1 MLLKEYLTDNCEN
14 EQLAII
20 IDNLADAAILISK
33 TIKTINKI
41 SQSEVN
47 KKSINVD
54 GDLQKPLDIKSDEI
68 IIDYLKKSPVAG
80 YASEEQEG
88 FIDFKNNN
96 EFIVFA
102 DPLDGSSNI
111 DVNVSIGTIFSI
123 MPKNNLLLDK
133 AFTQSGAKQK
143 SSGFFVY
150 GPQTTFFLTLG
161 KGTLLFALDENIEMF
176 VIINDEVSIPK
187 STSEFAINAAYKR
200 YWNSPTA
207 KYIQDCQD
215 GEEGSRKKNF
225 GMRWVGSLVADAS
238 RILIRGGVFLYPS
251 DARTKYKNG
260 RLRLTYEANP
270 IAFLIE
276 QAGGKAINGIDD
288 ILAVPVKN
296 IHQRSPLVFGSSDE
310 VIIYRKHCE
319 NL

>member
-20 IDNLADAAILISK
+20 INNLADAAILISK

-150 GPQTTFFLTLG
+150 GPQTTLFLTVG

>member
-20 IDNLADAAILISK
+20 INNLADAAILISK

-41 SQSEVN
+41 SHSEN

-133 AFTQSGAKQK
+133 AFTQSGSKQK

-150 GPQTTFFLTLG
+150 GPQTTLFLTVG
-161 KGTLLFALDENIEMF
+161 KGTLLLALDENIEKF
-176 VIINDEVSIPK
+176 IIINDEVSIPK

-215 GEEGSRKKNF
+215 GEDGSRKKNF

>member
-1 MLLKEYLTDNCEN
+1 MLLKEYLIDNCEN
-14 EQLAII
+14 EKLAII
-20 IDNLADAAILISK
+20 INNLADAAILISK

-41 SQSEVN
+41 SQTEVD

-133 AFTQSGAKQK
+133 AFTQPGSKQK

-150 GPQTTFFLTLG
+150 GPQTTLFLTVG
-161 KGTLLFALDENIEMF
+161 KGTLLFALDENIEKF
-176 VIINDEVSIPK
+176 IIINDEVNIPK

-276 QAGGKAINGIDD
+276 QAGGKAINGIDN

-310 VIIYRKHCE
+310 VIIYKKHCE

>member
-20 IDNLADAAILISK
+20 INNLADAAILISK

>member
-20 IDNLADAAILISK
+20 INNLADAAILISK

-150 GPQTTFFLTLG
+150 GPQTTLFLTVG

-200 YWNSPTA
+200 YWNSSTAVEEFQYLLYAAFIANSEVDFGILTSSLIITNISIFSSNANKSVPFPTV
-207 KYIQDCQD
+207 
-215 GEEGSRKKNF
+215 KK
-225 GMRWVGSLVADAS
+225 RVV
-238 RILIRGGVFLYPS
+238 
-251 DARTKYKNG
+251 
-260 RLRLTYEANP
+260 
-270 IAFLIE
+270 
-276 QAGGKAINGIDD
+276 
-288 ILAVPVKN
+288 
-296 IHQRSPLVFGSSDE
+296 
-310 VIIYRKHCE
+310 
-319 NL
+319 

>member
-1 MLLKEYLTDNCEN
+1 MLLKEYLIDNCEN

-20 IDNLADAAILISK
+20 INNLADAAILISK

-41 SQSEVN
+41 SQTEVD

-150 GPQTTFFLTLG
+150 GPQTTLFLTVG
-161 KGTLLFALDENIEMF
+161 KGTLLFALDENIEKF
-176 VIINDEVSIPK
+176 IIINDEVSIPK

-276 QAGGKAINGIDD
+276 QAGGKAINGIDN

-310 VIIYRKHCE
+310 VIIYRKHCK

>member
-20 IDNLADAAILISK
+20 INNLADAAILISK

-161 KGTLLFALDENIEMF
+161 KGTLLFALDENIEKF
-176 VIINDEVSIPK
+176 IIINDEVSIPK

-215 GEEGSRKKNF
+215 GEDGSRKKNF

>member
-1 MLLKEYLTDNCEN
+1 MLLKEYLIDNCEN

-20 IDNLADAAILISK
+20 INNLADAAILISK

-41 SQSEVN
+41 SQTEVD

-150 GPQTTFFLTLG
+150 GPQTTLFLTVG
-161 KGTLLFALDENIEMF
+161 KGTLLFALDENIEKF
-176 VIINDEVSIPK
+176 IIIDDEVSIPK

-276 QAGGKAINGIDD
+276 QAGGKAINGIDN

-310 VIIYRKHCE
+310 VIIYKKHCE

>member
-1 MLLKEYLTDNCEN
+1 MLLKEYLIDNCEN

-20 IDNLADAAILISK
+20 INNLADAAILISK

-41 SQSEVN
+41 SQTEVD

-150 GPQTTFFLTLG
+150 GPQTTLFLTVG
-161 KGTLLFALDENIEMF
+161 KGTLLFALDENIEKF
-176 VIINDEVSIPK
+176 VIIDDEVSIPK

-276 QAGGKAINGIDD
+276 QAGGKAINGIDN

-310 VIIYRKHCE
+310 VIIYRKHCK

>member
-1 MLLKEYLTDNCEN
+1 MLLKEYLIDNCEN
-14 EQLAII
+14 EQLAVII
-20 IDNLADAAILISK
+20 ENLADAAIIISK

-41 SQSEVN
+41 SHSEVN

-133 AFTQSGAKQK
+133 AFTQSGSKQK

-150 GPQTTFFLTLG
+150 GPQTTLFLTVG
-161 KGTLLFALDENIEMF
+161 KGTLLFALDENIEKF
-176 VIINDEVSIPK
+176 IIINDEVSIPK

-276 QAGGKAINGIDD
+276 QAGGKAINGIDN

-310 VIIYRKHCE
+310 VIIYKKHCE

>member
-1 MLLKEYLTDNCEN
+1 MLLKEYLIDNCEN
-14 EQLAII
+14 EQLATI
-20 IDNLADAAILISK
+20 IDNLANAAILISK

-41 SQSEVN
+41 SHSEVN

-133 AFTQSGAKQK
+133 AFTQSGSKQK

-150 GPQTTFFLTLG
+150 GPQTTLFLTVG
-161 KGTLLFALDENIEMF
+161 KGTLLFALDENIEKF
-176 VIINDEVSIPK
+176 IIINDEVSIPK

-215 GEEGSRKKNF
+215 GEDGSRKKNF

-310 VIIYRKHCE
+310 VIIYKKHCE

>member
-1 MLLKEYLTDNCEN
+1 MLLKEYLIDNCEN
-14 EQLAII
+14 DQLATI
-20 IDNLADAAILISK
+20 IDNLANAAILISK

-41 SQSEVN
+41 SHSEVN

-133 AFTQSGAKQK
+133 AFTQPGSKQK

-150 GPQTTFFLTLG
+150 GPQTTLFLTVG
-161 KGTLLFALDENIEMF
+161 KGTLLLALDENIEKF
-176 VIINDEVSIPK
+176 IIINDEVSIPK

-310 VIIYRKHCE
+310 VIIYKKHCE

>member
-1 MLLKEYLTDNCEN
+1 MLLKEYLIDNCEN

-20 IDNLADAAILISK
+20 INNLADAAILISK

-41 SQSEVN
+41 SQTEVD

-200 YWNSPTA
+200 YWNSPTS

-238 RILIRGGVFLYPS
+238 RILIRGGIFLYPS
-251 DARTKYKNG
+251 DTRTKYKNG

-310 VIIYRKHCE
+310 VVIYRKHCE

>member
-1 MLLKEYLTDNCEN
+1 MLLKEYLIDNCEN

-20 IDNLADAAILISK
+20 INNLADAAILISK

-41 SQSEVN
+41 SQTEVD

-150 GPQTTFFLTLG
+150 GPQTTLFLTVG

-276 QAGGKAINGIDD
+276 QAGGKAINGIDN

-296 IHQRSPLVFGSSDE
+296 IHQRSPLVFGSSNE
-310 VIIYRKHCE
+310 VIIYKKHCE

>member
-1 MLLKEYLTDNCEN
+1 MLLKEYLIDNCEN

-20 IDNLADAAILISK
+20 INNLADAAILISK

-41 SQSEVN
+41 SQTEVD

-150 GPQTTFFLTLG
+150 GPQTTLFLTVG
-161 KGTLLFALDENIEMF
+161 KGTLLLALDENIEKF
-176 VIINDEVSIPK
+176 IIINDEVSIPK

-215 GEEGSRKKNF
+215 GEDGSRKKNF
-225 GMRWVGSLVADAS
+225 GMRWVGYLVADAS
-238 RILIRGGVFLYPS
+238 RILIRGGVFLYQS

-276 QAGGKAINGIDD
+276 QAGGKAINGIDN

-310 VIIYRKHCE
+310 VIIYKKHCE

>member
-20 IDNLADAAILISK
+20 INNLADAAILISK

-288 ILAVPVKN
+288 ILPVSVKN

>member
-1 MLLKEYLTDNCEN
+1 MLLKEYLIDNCEN
-14 EQLAII
+14 EQLATI

-41 SQSEVN
+41 SHSEN
-47 KKSINVD
+47 KKNINVD

-133 AFTQSGAKQK
+133 AFTQSGSKQK

-150 GPQTTFFLTLG
+150 GPQTTLFLTVG
-161 KGTLLFALDENIEMF
+161 KGTLLLALDENIEKF
-176 VIINDEVSIPK
+176 IIINDEVSIPK

-276 QAGGKAINGIDD
+276 QAGGKAINGIDN

-310 VIIYRKHCE
+310 VIIYKKHCE

>member
-1 MLLKEYLTDNCEN
+1 
-14 EQLAII
+14 
-20 IDNLADAAILISK
+20 
-33 TIKTINKI
+33 
-41 SQSEVN
+41 
-47 KKSINVD
+47 
-54 GDLQKPLDIKSDEI
+54 
-68 IIDYLKKSPVAG
+68 
-80 YASEEQEG
+80 
-88 FIDFKNNN
+88 
-96 EFIVFA
+96 
-102 DPLDGSSNI
+102 SNI

-133 AFTQSGAKQK
+133 AFTQPGSKQK

-150 GPQTTFFLTLG
+150 GPQTTLFLTLG
-161 KGTLLFALDENIEMF
+161 KGTLLFALDENIEKF
-176 VIINDEVSIPK
+176 IIINDEVSIPK

-251 DARTKYKNG
+251 DARTKHKNG

-276 QAGGKAINGIDD
+276 QAGGKAINGIDN
-288 ILAVPVKN
+288 ILVVPVKN

>member
-1 MLLKEYLTDNCEN
+1 MLLKEYLIDNCEN

-20 IDNLADAAILISK
+20 INNLADAAISISN

-41 SQSEVN
+41 SQTEVD

-150 GPQTTFFLTLG
+150 GPQTTLFLTVG
-161 KGTLLFALDENIEMF
+161 KGTLLFALDENIEKF
-176 VIINDEVSIPK
+176 IIINDEVSIPK

-276 QAGGKAINGIDD
+276 QAGGKAINGIDN

-310 VIIYRKHCE
+310 VIIYKKHCE

>member
-1 MLLKEYLTDNCEN
+1 MLLKEYLIDNCEN

-20 IDNLADAAILISK
+20 INNLADAAILISK

-41 SQSEVN
+41 SQTEVD

-133 AFTQSGAKQK
+133 AFTQSGSKQK

-150 GPQTTFFLTLG
+150 GPQTTLFLTVG

-200 YWNSPTA
+200 YCNSPTA

-251 DARTKYKNG
+251 DSRTKYKNG

-276 QAGGKAINGIDD
+276 QAGGKAINGSDD

>member
-1 MLLKEYLTDNCEN
+1 MLLKEYLIDNCEN

-20 IDNLADAAILISK
+20 INNLADAAILISK

-41 SQSEVN
+41 SQTEVD

-150 GPQTTFFLTLG
+150 GPQTTLFLTVG

-238 RILIRGGVFLYPS
+238 RILIRGGVFLYQS

-276 QAGGKAINGIDD
+276 QAGGKAINGIDN

-310 VIIYRKHCE
+310 VIIYKKHCE

>member
-1 MLLKEYLTDNCEN
+1 MLLKEYLIDNCEN

-20 IDNLADAAILISK
+20 INNLADAAILISK

-161 KGTLLFALDENIEMF
+161 KGTLLFALDENIEKF
-176 VIINDEVSIPK
+176 IIINDEVSIPK

-288 ILAVPVKN
+288 ILTVPVKN

>member
-20 IDNLADAAILISK
+20 INNLADAAILISK

-88 FIDFKNNN
+88 LIDFKNNN

-150 GPQTTFFLTLG
+150 GPQTTLFSTVG

-176 VIINDEVSIPK
+176 VIINNEVSIPK

-276 QAGGKAINGIDD
+276 QAGGKAINGIDN

-310 VIIYRKHCE
+310 VIVYKKHCE

>member
-20 IDNLADAAILISK
+20 INNLADAAILISK

-41 SQSEVN
+41 SQTEVD

-54 GDLQKPLDIKSDEI
+54 GDLQKPLNIKSDEI

-133 AFTQSGAKQK
+133 AFTQSGSKQK

-150 GPQTTFFLTLG
+150 GPQTTLFLTVG

-276 QAGGKAINGIDD
+276 QAGGKAINGIDN

-310 VIIYRKHCE
+310 VIIYKKHCE

>member
-1 MLLKEYLTDNCEN
+1 MLLKEYLIDNCEN

-20 IDNLADAAILISK
+20 INNLADAAILISK

-41 SQSEVN
+41 SQTEVD

-133 AFTQSGAKQK
+133 AFTQSGSKQK

-150 GPQTTFFLTLG
+150 GPQTTLFLTVG
-161 KGTLLFALDENIEMF
+161 KGTLLLALDENIEKF
-176 VIINDEVSIPK
+176 IIINDEVNIPK

-215 GEEGSRKKNF
+215 GEDGSRKKNF

>member
-1 MLLKEYLTDNCEN
+1 MLLKEYLIDNCEN

-20 IDNLADAAILISK
+20 INNLADAAILISK

-41 SQSEVN
+41 SQTEVD

-150 GPQTTFFLTLG
+150 GPQTTLFLTVG

-276 QAGGKAINGIDD
+276 QAGGKAINGIDN

-310 VIIYRKHCE
+310 VIIYRKHCK

>member
-20 IDNLADAAILISK
+20 INNLADAAILISK

-133 AFTQSGAKQK
+133 AFTQSGSKQK

-150 GPQTTFFLTLG
+150 GPQTTLFLTVG
-161 KGTLLFALDENIEMF
+161 KGTLLLALDENIEKF
-176 VIINDEVSIPK
+176 IIINDEVSIPK

-215 GEEGSRKKNF
+215 GEDGSRKKNF

>member
-20 IDNLADAAILISK
+20 INNLADAAILISK

-47 KKSINVD
+47 KKNINVD

-288 ILAVPVKN
+288 ILTVSVKN

>member
-1 MLLKEYLTDNCEN
+1 MLLKEYLIDNCEN

-20 IDNLADAAILISK
+20 INNLADAAILISK

-41 SQSEVN
+41 SQTEVD

-133 AFTQSGAKQK
+133 AFTQPGSKQK

-150 GPQTTFFLTLG
+150 GPQTTLFLTVG
-161 KGTLLFALDENIEMF
+161 KGTLLFALDENIEKF
-176 VIINDEVSIPK
+176 IIINDEVNIPK

-276 QAGGKAINGIDD
+276 QAGGKAINGIDN

-310 VIIYRKHCE
+310 VIIYKKHCE

>member
-20 IDNLADAAILISK
+20 INNLADAAILISK

-176 VIINDEVSIPK
+176 VIINDEVSIPQ

>member
-1 MLLKEYLTDNCEN
+1 MLLKEYLIDNCEN

-20 IDNLADAAILISK
+20 INNLADAAILISK

-41 SQSEVN
+41 SQTEVD
-47 KKSINVD
+47 KKNINVD

-150 GPQTTFFLTLG
+150 GPQTTLFLTVG

-276 QAGGKAINGIDD
+276 QAGGKAINGIDN

-310 VIIYRKHCE
+310 VIIYKKHCE

>member
-1 MLLKEYLTDNCEN
+1 MLLKEYLIDNCEN

-20 IDNLADAAILISK
+20 INNLADAAILISK

-41 SQSEVN
+41 SQTEVD
-47 KKSINVD
+47 KKSMNVD

-150 GPQTTFFLTLG
+150 GPQTTLFLTVG

-310 VIIYRKHCE
+310 VIIYKKHCE

>member
-20 IDNLADAAILISK
+20 INNLADAAILISK

-150 GPQTTFFLTLG
+150 GPQTTLFLTVG

-288 ILAVPVKN
+288 ILTVSVKN

>member
-1 MLLKEYLTDNCEN
+1 MLLKEYLIDNCEN

-20 IDNLADAAILISK
+20 INNLADAAILISK

-41 SQSEVN
+41 SQTEVN

-150 GPQTTFFLTLG
+150 GPQTTLFLTVG

-276 QAGGKAINGIDD
+276 QAGGKAINGIDN

>member
-1 MLLKEYLTDNCEN
+1 MLLKEYLIDNCEN
-14 EQLAII
+14 EQLATII
-20 IDNLADAAILISK
+20 NNLADAAILISK

-41 SQSEVN
+41 SHSEVN

-133 AFTQSGAKQK
+133 AFTQSGSKQK

-150 GPQTTFFLTLG
+150 GPQTTLFLTVG
-161 KGTLLFALDENIEMF
+161 KGTLLFALDENIEKF
-176 VIINDEVSIPK
+176 IIVNDEVSIPK

-200 YWNSPTA
+200 HWNSPTA

>member
-1 MLLKEYLTDNCEN
+1 MLLKEYLIDNCEN
-14 EQLAII
+14 EQLATI
-20 IDNLADAAILISK
+20 IDNLANAAILISK

-41 SQSEVN
+41 SHSEVN

-133 AFTQSGAKQK
+133 AFTQPGSKQK

-150 GPQTTFFLTLG
+150 GPQTTLFLTVG
-161 KGTLLFALDENIEMF
+161 KGTLLFALDENIEKF
-176 VIINDEVSIPK
+176 IIINDEVSIPK

-215 GEEGSRKKNF
+215 GEDGSRKKNF

-276 QAGGKAINGIDD
+276 QAGGKAINGIDN
-288 ILAVPVKN
+288 ILVVPVKN

>member
-1 MLLKEYLTDNCEN
+1 MLLKEYLIDNCEN

-20 IDNLADAAILISK
+20 INNLADAAILISK

-41 SQSEVN
+41 SQTEVD

-150 GPQTTFFLTLG
+150 GPQTTLFLTVG

-276 QAGGKAINGIDD
+276 QAGGKAINGIDN

-310 VIIYRKHCE
+310 VMIYKKHCQ

>member
-1 MLLKEYLTDNCEN
+1 MLLKEYLIDNCEN

-20 IDNLADAAILISK
+20 INNLADAAILISK

-41 SQSEVN
+41 SQTEVD

-150 GPQTTFFLTLG
+150 GPQTTLFLTVG
-161 KGTLLFALDENIEMF
+161 KGTLLFALDENIEKF
-176 VIINDEVSIPK
+176 IIINDEVNIPK

-276 QAGGKAINGIDD
+276 QAGGKAINGIDN

-310 VIIYRKHCE
+310 VIIYKKHCE